1 MLQHSEDEENQ
12 NTQDQS
18 ALPSTPLLEQKEK
31 KEKEEIKPWTHW
43 FKVPAFYLY
52 GMVYMGVRML
62 VNVQS
67 VRTKRIIHFNHYIS
81 RSLFSI
87 FNMSSRSEMDLK
99 LVMVSQKNALLSQ

>member
-1 MLQHSEDEENQ
+1 MLQHSGDDENQ

-18 ALPSTPLLEQKEK
+18 ALPSSDNSQAAPLLEQKENK
-31 KEKEEIKPWTHW
+31 VKEEAKPWTHW

-67 VRTKRIIHFNHYIS
+67 VRI
-81 RSLFSI
+81 
-87 FNMSSRSEMDLK
+87 
-99 LVMVSQKNALLSQ
+99 